1 MPLGS
6 ILGPLL
12 FNLFINYIT
21 SIQNCKI
28 ILFADDAVIYVTAN
42 TFLETIDILN
52 KVIKCLDWWLKL
64 NKLIVNTT
72 KTKIML
78 FSPCL

>member
-12 FNLFINYIT
+12 FNLFINNIT
-21 SIQNCKI
+21 SIKKYKI
-28 ILFADDAVIYVTAN
+28 ILFAVDAVIYVTAN

-52 KVIKCLDWWLKL
+52 QVIECFDRWLKL
-64 NKLIVNTT
+64 NKLILNT
-72 KTKIML
+72 II
-78 FSPCL
+78 